1 MTAGML
7 LLWGCTEV
15 DPQPIAGPLDGGW
28 PAALLARPASLSEAI
43 AADREGWIRL
53 HRNDL
58 HGALERG
65 GEPGQRAAAALS
77 QVEQDLALLSA
88 AVWERTF
95 STWDSRSGIPA
106 GSAMPVIAALAA
118 IEAEAPD
125 RARSWLARGGDYSD
139 PAVADLAAQLSV
151 SLDDVEGSGLAGCIA
166 AHRLARAQ
174 QDLAP
179 LSACPEGPLITEQTT
194 GHSRTLYSPLIFGT
208 LAAVHAPREAPLEGL
223 AGLLFSSRWAAGDDG
238 LAGTLTALGLTALTD
253 DPQSARDLVRQLD
266 AHLDAFSS
274 GTSAVSTEGA
284 AVLDELQLVAGYR
297 ARLLTDLARRHRDT
311 PQVALALGQLALD
324 VEHSR
329 AVSTLNPPGLFVTL
343 ATASFQSGRSRAAL
357 EYLAPLASSWPEIVG
372 LDETLSDLVVLE
384 GLERLGDSKEN

>member
-1 MTAGML
+1 MTAGLL
-7 LLWGCTEV
+7 LLWGCAEV
-15 DPQPIAGPLDGGW
+15 DPQPVAGPLDGGW
-28 PAALLARPASLSEAI
+28 PAAILARPESLGEAI
-43 AADREGWIRL
+43 ETDREGWIRL
-53 HRNDL
+53 HRSDL
-58 HGALERG
+58 HGALAIG
-65 GEPGQRAAAALS
+65 GVPGQRAAVELA

-95 STWDSRSGIPA
+95 STWESRSGVPA
-106 GSAMPVIAALAA
+106 GSAIPVIAALAA
-118 IEAEAPD
+118 AEAGASD
-125 RARSWLARGGDYSD
+125 RAAGWLARGGDYSD
-139 PAVADLAAQLSV
+139 PAVAELAAQLSEG
-151 SLDDVEGSGLAGCIA
+151 LEAVEGSGLAGCIA

-179 LSACPEGPLITEQTT
+179 LSACPAGALITEQTT
-194 GHSRTLYSPLIFGT
+194 GHSRALYSPLIFGT
-208 LAAVHAPREAPLEGL
+208 LAAVHAPNAAPVEGL

-238 LAGTLTALGLTALTD
+238 LTGTLTTLGLTAPTD

-266 AHLDAFSS
+266 AHLDAFSG
-274 GTSAVSTEGA
+274 GTSAVNPEGA

-297 ARLLTDLARRHRDT
+297 ARLLTDLARRNRDT

-329 AVSTLNPPGLFVTL
+329 SVSTLNPPGLFVIL
-343 ATASFQSGRSRAAL
+343 ATASFQSGRSREAL
-357 EYLAPLASSWPEIVG
+357 EYLAPLATSWPELVG